1 MENKNSNIKKRI
13 KTKLPPFLSQEEIKK
28 LLGSISLS
36 VTGIRN
42 RAIVSTMSYAGLR
55 VSEVVNL
62 KVKDVNIKESWIH
75 VKDGKTGDRDVPITS
90 DLVSYLIIWEKV
102 KPIHAKFYFV
112 NVKGESKGKKVS
124 RKNIEKF
131 IRLLGKKVLS
141 KRVYPHMLRHS
152 FATHMLK
159 RNNIN
164 SFDLQYL
171 LGHKS
176 ISSTQIYTHIEPE
189 ALKKKILEEK
199 KEVSEKVV
207 SEESVNIKLIEIVKK
222 QQEELI
228 KMKETIKDL
237 QEKLNKLN

>member
-1 MENKNSNIKKRI
+1 MEKNNTKKRI
-13 KTKLPPFLSQEEIKK
+13 KTKFPPFLSEDEIKN
-28 LLGSISLS
+28 LLSSISLS
-36 VTGIRN
+36 TTGIRN
-42 RAIVSTMSYAGLR
+42 RAIISTMAYAGLR

-62 KVKDVNIKESWIH
+62 KVKDVDIKEPWIH
-75 VKDGKTGDRDVPITS
+75 VKDGKSGDRDVPIPP
-90 DLVSYLIIWEKV
+90 DLVSYLITWEKV
-102 KPIHAKFYFV
+102 KPIRAKFYFV

-176 ISSTQIYTHIEPE
+176 ITSTQIYTHIEPE

-199 KEVSEKVV
+199 KEVSGKVV

>member
-1 MENKNSNIKKRI
+1 MEKNNTKKRI
-13 KTKLPPFLSQEEIKK
+13 KTKFPPFLSEDEIKN
-28 LLGSISLS
+28 LLSSISLS
-36 VTGIRN
+36 TTGIRN
-42 RAIVSTMSYAGLR
+42 RAIISTMAYAGLR
-55 VSEVVNL
+55 VGEAVNL
-62 KVKDVNIKESWIH
+62 KVKDVDIKESWIH
-75 VKDGKTGDRDVPITS
+75 VKDGKTGDRDVPIPP
-90 DLVSYLIIWEKV
+90 DLVSYLITWEKV
-102 KPIHAKFYFV
+102 KPIRAKFYFV
-112 NVKGESKGKKVS
+112 NIKGESKGKKTS

-164 SFDLQYL
+164 SLDLQYL

-228 KMKETIKDL
+228 RMKETIKDL
-237 QEKLNKLN
+237 QEKLNESN